1 MIINFVFIRHG
12 ESCQQLVSQI
22 KDSKKRHELFNK
34 YTDPTLS
41 DTGVQNSI
49 LAGRELKKTL
59 NKDFGIKSF
68 DIIGC
73 SPMLRAI
80 ETVHYMTKES
90 PTKYNKPIFVF
101 PFLRESKEGDTIKKL
116 DASWPMKSIEEQ
128 KEYLKTEGID
138 NISFYYVRNLLARSQ
153 PGNIE
158 NFIKW
163 LSSNLELPDKPI
175 VNILLVLHSH
185 VIMNAFNKNGVSN
198 NAGFIMSAKMD
209 TKGSIVYDKKNIK
222 AVWPST
228 LHKRLK
234 CPSVKCPNICE
245 AINDS
250 IENNLENLRLN

>member
-1 MIINFVFIRHG
+1 MVINFVFIRHG

-22 KDSKKRHELFNK
+22 QDSKKRHELFNK

-41 DTGVQNSI
+41 DQGIQNSI

-59 NKDFGIKSF
+59 NKEFGIKSF

-80 ETVHYMTKES
+80 ETAHYMTTS
-90 PTKYNKPIFVF
+90 YNYNKPIFVF
-101 PFLRESKEGDTIKKL
+101 PFLRESKENDTVKDVDIR
-116 DASWPMKSIEEQ
+116 WPMKSIDEQ
-128 KEYLKTEGID
+128 KEYLKTEEID
-138 NISFYYVRNLLARSQ
+138 NITFYYVRNLLARSQ

-163 LSSNLELPDKPI
+163 LSSNLELPNKPV

-185 VIMNAFNKNGVSN
+185 VIMTAFDKSGVNNNG
-198 NAGFIMSAKMD
+198 GFIMSAEMKN
-209 TKGSIVYDKKNIK
+209 GGIVYNKKNIR
-222 AVWPST
+222 AVWPRT

-245 AINDS
+245 AIESS